1 MVCKVSILRI
11 TKTVVLYTVFR
22 VGRIT
27 PHPDHR
33 NLRKQAKKNLEP
45 FSISPGSVIA
55 GSQAS
60 YTQPMLNIIFFVII
74 QKNPKMSKK
83 WSRYRILDFV
93 AVRKVGSAQFLQMN
107 CYFYCWGSICPQPP
121 TKIYERN
128 FSKQVL
134 RIHYQIYVISIF
146 THPIPR
152 VSATSLSIQ
161 QTIFSCV
168 WKILSIKRY
177 LKTEKSLKTM

>member
-1 MVCKVSILRI
+1 M
-11 TKTVVLYTVFR
+11 VFR

-74 QKNPKMSKK
+74 QKNPKMKPVQNIGFCSSQES
-83 WSRYRILDFV
+83 WQCSV
-93 AVRKVGSAQFLQMN
+93 SANELLLLLL
-107 CYFYCWGSICPQPP
+107 GSICPQPP

-146 THPIPR
+146 THPIPL

-168 WKILSIKRY
+168 
-177 LKTEKSLKTM
+177 